1 MSEYD
6 FVKMCIVMLPV
17 ICAVIA
23 SIIEV
28 IIETVKKRKNGVLF
42 RDKESLK
49 LLAYMNGDDR
59 HDND

>member
-28 IIETVKKRKNGVLF
+28 IIETVKKRKNGDLF